1 MMKPLVIHVRSSGH
15 DNRASAPVF
24 KVVASCTSSPEEA
37 ARRLAVKILGNR
49 PFKLVCEIK
58 ASCCPV
64 VVGRYMATLE

>member
-1 MMKPLVIHVRSSGH
+1 MSKPLVIHVRSSGH
-15 DNRASAPVF
+15 DNRASARGS

-37 ARRLAVKILGNR
+37 VRRLVVKILGDR

-64 VVGRYMATLE
+64 VVGRYVATPE